1 MLETK
6 KPYLANLIYT
16 LLGFLVSLFALYKD
30 ERSLSLVI
38 LLGLQLILLYKYK
51 LKIIK
56 IFYILQLG
64 SYLVA
69 SIGFYFYL
77 NDNINKNSNSL
88 VIAIFLLLIALNIL
102 SYLAVEHQIA
112 KDGGEK
118 EANEEKKMKVVLVV
132 VVGLLGF
139 IAVKTL
145 NPMIASNN
153 TTTEN
158 KIFNSSSFEDCLLEN
173 LKNAQTTE
181 AIALTTQACRNK
193 FPSKSTE
200 IKQGINLCKI
210 YWDGW
215 KFSLGD
221 MTNNKDFTLYKVA
234 KDGVDAVE
242 VGIPKQMLKAF
253 ETKSIQYKD
262 VDDLFQ
268 KNVDS
273 VLRLCN

>member
-1 MLETK
+1 MLS
-6 KPYLANLIYT
+6 NLIYT

-118 EANEEKKMKVVLVV
+118 EANEEKRMKVVLVV
-132 VVGLLGF
+132 IVGLLGF
-139 IAVKTL
+139 ISVKIL
-145 NPMIASNN
+145 NPITLSDN
-153 TTTEN
+153 TTAES
-158 KIFNSSSFEDCLLEN
+158 KILNSTSFEDCLLEN
-173 LKNAQTTE
+173 LKNAKSTE
-181 AIALTTQACRNK
+181 AIALTTQACRSK
-193 FPSKSTE
+193 FPSKTSE
-200 IKQGINLCKI
+200 VKQGINLCKI

-215 KFSLGD
+215 KFTLGD
-221 MTNNKDFTLYKVA
+221 VKNNKDFALFKA
-234 KDGVDAVE
+234 PIDGVDAIE
-242 VGIPKQMLKAF
+242 IGIPKQMLLAF
-253 ETKSIQYKD
+253 DAKSIQYKD
-262 VDDLFQ
+262 E
-268 KNVDS
+268 
-273 VLRLCN
+273 